1 MVLRE
6 LPAGPLRNPPAPIS
20 DKLLHS
26 DAPRRPMALSYPNDC
41 RYADSH
47 EYARAEGELVRIGI
61 TAFAV
66 DQLGD
71 IVFVELPEPGASLSQ
86 GSSFGTVESVKAVEE
101 VIAPISGV
109 IEARNEAVLASPEE
123 LQNDPYGEG
132 WLLLVRPSDPTQ
144 LQGLMDAATYSV
156 KVDGH

>member
-1 MVLRE
+1 
-6 LPAGPLRNPPAPIS
+6 
-20 DKLLHS
+20 
-26 DAPRRPMALSYPNDC
+26 MALSYPDDC

-47 EYARAEGELVRIGI
+47 EYVRTEGELLRVGI
-61 TAFAV
+61 SAFAV

-71 IVFVELPEPGASLSQ
+71 IVFVELPELGAALAQ
-86 GSSFGTVESVKAVEE
+86 GTSFGSVESVKAVEE
-101 VIAPISGV
+101 VIAPISGT

-132 WLLLVRPSDPTQ
+132 WLLLVRPSDPAQ
-144 LQGLMDAATYSV
+144 LESLMDAATYSA

>member
-1 MVLRE
+1 
-6 LPAGPLRNPPAPIS
+6 
-20 DKLLHS
+20 
-26 DAPRRPMALSYPNDC
+26 MALSYPDDC

-47 EYARAEGELVRIGI
+47 EYARSEGELVRVGI
-61 TAFAV
+61 SAFAV

-71 IVFVELPEPGASLSQ
+71 IVFVELPDVGAAISQ
-86 GSSFGTVESVKAVEE
+86 GSSFGSVESVKAVED
-101 VIAPISGV
+101 VIAPISGT

-132 WLLLVRPSDPTQ
+132 WLLLVRPSDPAQ
-144 LQGLMDAATYSV
+144 LQVLMDATTYSA

>member
-1 MVLRE
+1 
-6 LPAGPLRNPPAPIS
+6 
-20 DKLLHS
+20 
-26 DAPRRPMALSYPNDC
+26 MALSYPDDC

-47 EYARAEGELVRIGI
+47 EYARAEEELVRIGI
-61 TAFAV
+61 SAFAV

-71 IVFVELPEPGASLSQ
+71 IVFVELPEVGASLSQ
-86 GSSFGTVESVKAVEE
+86 GSSFGSVESVKAVEE
-101 VIAPISGV
+101 VIAPISGT

-132 WLLLVRPSDPTQ
+132 WLLLVRPSDPAQ
-144 LQGLMDAATYSV
+144 LQGLMDASTYSA